1 MSLRRRGSRRSSPFS
16 SKMRRRRCT
25 RSMGRGRIRTEPS
38 GSVSKKTVSPAFSPE
53 STTQCFGSDTTYVEP
68 PVSWSFLPSI
78 GSPSSLRRS
87 NHYRVISL
95 HHIDYIVCPLTTTDS
110 LESVGKR
117 HTPGGAGRN
126 PEEQEDE
133 KHRGERTDPPAAE
146 EPARAVDR
154 HRRHR
159 RRRHHR
165 RFRRHDELV
174 RAWRPIA
181 DSTERGWFEFCL
193 PADERVVNAVQS
205 PDGRARRADQLSG
218 HGERSG
224 D

>member
-1 MSLRRRGSRRSSPFS
+1 MTKLT
-16 SKMRRRRCT
+16 SKEAKMAEAPPHT
-25 RSMGRGRIRTEPS
+25 RDARPNFCDSY
-38 GSVSKKTVSPAFSPE
+38 
-53 STTQCFGSDTTYVEP
+53 STCDEP

-78 GSPSSLRRS
+78 SSPSSLRRS

-181 DSTERGWFEFCL
+181 DSTERGWLEFCL